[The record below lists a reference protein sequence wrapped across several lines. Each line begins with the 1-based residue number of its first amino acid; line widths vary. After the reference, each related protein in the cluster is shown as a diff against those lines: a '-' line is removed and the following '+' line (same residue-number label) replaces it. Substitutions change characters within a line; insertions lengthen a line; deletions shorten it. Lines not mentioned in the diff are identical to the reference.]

1 MIGSSADLSYRLIT
15 LYGPR
20 RMSATTFRMKV
31 PLVFLRA
38 MLAVL
43 NYVIPFRITDPPKDA
58 PLFSPTAGWNIRRTI
73 RVGRRV
79 RRTADGTTYSEK

>member
-1 MIGSSADLSYRLIT
+1 MIGSSADLSYRLIP

-43 NYVIPFRITDPPKDA
+43 NYV
-58 PLFSPTAGWNIRRTI
+58 LFSPIGSPE
-73 RVGRRV
+73 VDFV
-79 RRTADGTTYSEK
+79 VFEQ